1 MDYDDKYILT
11 INTEVSLQGIAN
23 IFGVSI
29 KDVLEGKLGVLVLEE
44 GRGAVTVVDKQGV
57 HTSHCCKWHGC
68 KYGDEDCP
76 VVIGIA
82 EQEYLCEYYYQDLE
96 NEEYHRQILKD
107 IEEIK
112 KFNKNK

>member
-29 KDVLEGKLGVLVLEE
+29 KDVLENKLGMLVLEE
-44 GRGAVTVVDKQGV
+44 GHSAVTVIDRNGV
-57 HTSHCCKWHGC
+57 HASHCCKWHGC

-76 VVIGIA
+76 VVTGEI
-82 EQEYLCEYYYQDLE
+82 EQEYLCEYCYEDLE
-96 NEEYHRQILKD
+96 NEEYHRQTLKD
-107 IEEIK
+107 IEEMK
-112 KFNKNK
+112 KFKR